1 MIYLYFQLVNV
12 FFAYVFHKFMSYILF
27 IIRFNCF
34 LMFDVKTYSH
44 KFVMFYGHFPLPKV
58 NLLNTFG
65 GTQFLEKNDHNV
77 EFKSLTPT

>member
-1 MIYLYFQLVNV
+1 
-12 FFAYVFHKFMSYILF
+12 
-27 IIRFNCF
+27 
-34 LMFDVKTYSH
+34 MFDVKTYSH